1 MVDKLM
7 KKIDSS
13 TKSQLFINLFCQ
25 IFFVV
30 TNMAIS
36 FFLVPFILKKL
47 GADAYGFVGLANDFI
62 SYAQLVTIALNSMA
76 SRFITI
82 DICQKKYES
91 ANKMFNSVLI
101 GNIIISLVL
110 LIPMIFI
117 IVFLPNIISVP
128 VDLLHSVRILW
139 IILFINFIITIITS
153 VFGVS
158 TYATNKLYL
167 SSLRQIESQV
177 VRSLILIVTFVF
189 LPTRLWYVGLAT
201 LIATLIV
208 SLYNYKYV
216 RKLLPEIEFDKK
228 YFDKKS
234 ILSLIASGI
243 WNTITKLAGL
253 LSSGLDLLLTNTFI
267 NSTLMGFLS
276 IAKTLPNV
284 ILSFFGN
291 LTSVFSPQLTI
302 SYAKG
307 DYDEIKEQLI
317 FSMKLVGLFACIPLS
332 IMIGLGKDFY
342 DLWVPEAD
350 SILLWSLSVV
360 TGLSMVFSMPLEPLW
375 NIFSTTNKVKQSSI
389 FLIISSVINIL
400 VVLVLLNIF
409 DDNYIRLFVIAGT
422 STVISFAKSLGF
434 LPIYGARCVNL
445 KWNAFYPTIFKNTFS
460 TIATTALAFVIK
472 KIIPINS
479 WFMFIV
485 VALVVALFAVVIN
498 VFVILNKEERNKA
511 KLLIREKLKK
521 VKDSRVKK

>member
-1 MVDKLM
+1 MFNKLM

-13 TKSQLFINLFCQ
+13 TKYQLFINLFCQ
-25 IFFVV
+25 IFLVV

-36 FFLVPFILKKL
+36 FFLVPFILEKL

-82 DICQKKYES
+82 DLCQKKYDS

-101 GNIIISLVL
+101 GNVIISLVL
-110 LIPMIFI
+110 LIPMVI
-117 IVFLPNIISVP
+117 IIAFLPNIISVP
-128 VDLLHSVRILW
+128 SELLHSVRVLW

-167 SSLRQIESQV
+167 SSLRQIESQAI
-177 VRSLILIVTFVF
+177 RSLILVVTFVF

-201 LIATLIV
+201 LSATLVV

-216 RKLLPEIEFDKK
+216 KKLLPEIEFDKK
-228 YFDKKS
+228 YFDRKS
-234 ILSLIASGI
+234 IFALIASGI

-267 NSTLMGFLS
+267 NSTLMGILS

-284 ILSFFGN
+284 ILSFFGS
-291 LTSVFSPQLTI
+291 LASVFSPQLTI

-307 DYDEIKEQLI
+307 NYDEIKEQLI
-317 FSMKLVGLFACIPLS
+317 FSMKLVGMFACVPLS

-342 DLWVPEAD
+342 NLWVPTAD
-350 SILLWSLSVV
+350 SSLLWALSLV
-360 TGLSMVFSMPLEPLW
+360 TGLGMMFSMPLEPLW

-400 VVLVLLNIF
+400 IVLVLLNVF
-409 DDNYIRLFVIAGT
+409 DDNYVRLFVIAGT
-422 STVISFAKSLGF
+422 STVISFAKSLAF
-434 LPIYGARCVNL
+434 LPIYGAKCVKL
-445 KWNAFYPTIFKNTFS
+445 KWSTFYPTIFKNTFS
-460 TIATTALAFVIK
+460 TIGVTFLALCIK
-472 KIIPINS
+472 RIIPINS
-479 WFMFIV
+479 WFMFLVDAFI
-485 VALVVALFAVVIN
+485 VALVALIIN
-498 VFVILNKEERNKA
+498 IFVILNKDERK
-511 KLLIREKLKK
+511 KTVLLIKEKLKK
-521 VKDSRVKK
+521 IKGKGVKK